1 MSVSTDPQ
9 KIEELLTRGVEHV
22 YPSRE
27 FLEARLKEGK
37 QLSLY
42 LGIDPTGPDL
52 HIGHSIQLRKLR
64 QFQDLGHK
72 VILLIGDFTGMIG
85 DPTDK
90 SAARKRL
97 TREEVLKNAENY
109 KVQASKILDFNGKN
123 PVELKYNS
131 EWLAPLTLNETVALA
146 SHFTVQQL
154 LERDMFER
162 RMKEGK
168 PIYLHEFLYPVMQ
181 GYDCVAMNVDGEV
194 GGNDQTF
201 NMLSGRDLMK
211 AMRGKEKFVI
221 ADKLL
226 ADPTGKKMGKSEGN
240 MITLSDSSD
249 EMFGKVM
256 SWTDG
261 MIVGG
266 FELLTDEPM
275 EEVVAISKSLIR
287 EEVNP
292 RDVKARLARDI
303 VGFYHG
309 EKEAQVASERFDQ
322 LFQKKETPDEIR
334 NFKISKSP
342 FWIKG
347 GSIFLIDLIV
357 EVGFAESNGEARRL
371 ITGGGIKVNG
381 KTADDFKAEVRPP
394 EDGVI
399 VQKGKRHFVRVI
411 Q

>member
-9 KIEELLTRGVEHV
+9 KIQTLLERGVERI
-22 YPSRE
+22 YPSKE

-42 LGIDPTGPDL
+42 LGIDPTGPNL

-64 QFQDLGHK
+64 QFQELGHK

-90 SAARKRL
+90 SAARVRL
-97 TREEVLKNAENY
+97 TRDQVLKNAERY
-109 KVQASKILDFNGKN
+109 KEQASKILDFEGEN

-131 EWLAPLTLNETVALA
+131 EWLGKMSFADVVELA
-146 SHFTVQQL
+146 SNFTVQQM
-154 LERDMFER
+154 LERDMFEKR
-162 RMKEGK
+162 IQEEK
-168 PIYLHEFLYPVMQ
+168 PVYMHEFFYPLMQ
-181 GYDCVAMNVDGEV
+181 GYDCVAMDVDGEV

-201 NMLSGRDLMK
+201 NMLAGRTLMK
-211 AMRGKEKFVI
+211 AMNGKEKFVI

-261 MIVGG
+261 MIVSG
-266 FELLTDEPM
+266 FEILTEVDYEAVQKQLDEGM
-275 EEVVAISKSLIR
+275 
-287 EEVNP
+287 NP
-292 RDVKARLARDI
+292 REAKAQLARVLVAQYYD
-303 VGFYHG
+303 
-309 EKEAQVASERFDQ
+309 EQEAQAASERFDQ
-322 LFQKKETPDEIR
+322 LFQKKETPDDMPDHAISEPTSI
-334 NFKISKSP
+334 IDVLVGSGLASSKS
-342 FWIKG
+342 
-347 GSIFLIDLIV
+347 
-357 EVGFAESNGEARRL
+357 EARRL
-371 ITGGGIKVNG
+371 IEGRGVRI
-381 KTADDFKAEVRPP
+381 DDVVVESSDQLVEPTS
-394 EDGVI
+394 EGVV

-411 Q
+411 K

>member
-131 EWLAPLTLNETVALA
+131 EWLSKMPFSEVIGLA
-146 SHFTVQQL
+146 SHFTVQQIL
-154 LERDMFER
+154 ARDMFDKR
-162 RMKEGK
+162 LKEDK
-168 PIYLHEFLYPVMQ
+168 PIFFHELMYPLMQ
-181 GYDCVAMNVDGEV
+181 GFDCVAMNVDGEV

-201 NMLSGRDLMK
+201 NMLVGRDLMK

-266 FELLTDEPM
+266 FELLTDVPM
-275 EEVVAISKSLIR
+275 KKSL
-287 EEVNP
+287 
-292 RDVKARLARDI
+292 
-303 VGFYHG
+303 
-309 EKEAQVASERFDQ
+309 RFQ
-322 LFQKKETPDEIR
+322 RRSSAKK
-334 NFKISKSP
+334 
-342 FWIKG
+342 
-347 GSIFLIDLIV
+347 
-357 EVGFAESNGEARRL
+357 
-371 ITGGGIKVNG
+371 
-381 KTADDFKAEVRPP
+381 
-394 EDGVI
+394 
-399 VQKGKRHFVRVI
+399 
-411 Q
+411 